1 LFTWVFGIHRA
12 WDEINKAADIKVPI
26 FFKYVL
32 QFIAP
37 AMLFVILGDYFY
49 NTLPDV
55 ILLRGD
61 SKPSSPEAGQM
72 IQLAR
77 LMLVG
82 MLVGLCALVGL
93 AWKKQSGSD
102 HGGTLNEMRRE
113 PSTLPEETD

>member
-1 LFTWVFGIHRA
+1 
-12 WDEINKAADIKVPI
+12 
-26 FFKYVL
+26 
-32 QFIAP
+32 
-37 AMLFVILGDYFY
+37 
-49 NTLPDV
+49 V

-82 MLVGLCALVGL
+82 MLVGLCALVGF

-102 HGGTLNEMRRE
+102 RRGPLNIE
-113 PSTLPEETD
+113 LTDPPVGPGKTN